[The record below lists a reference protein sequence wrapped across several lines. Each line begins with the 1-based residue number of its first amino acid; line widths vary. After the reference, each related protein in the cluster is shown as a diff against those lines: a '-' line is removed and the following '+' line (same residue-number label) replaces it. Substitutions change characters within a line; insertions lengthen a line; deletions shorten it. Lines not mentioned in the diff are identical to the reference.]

1 MWREKKAEES
11 LKNSVLDEESAARFS
26 TAAAQAAGRHAKVSN
41 AAQAGLMA
49 ARETSPD
56 IVSTP
61 CAPHSTHSS
70 PFVDM
75 FITSPVQRIYLT
87 VS

>member
-56 IVSTP
+56 IVRIPSALNRD
-61 CAPHSTHSS
+61 C
-70 PFVDM
+70 
-75 FITSPVQRIYLT
+75 TSLPVCVCMHKFACT
-87 VS
+87 N